1 MIWTYEDENI
11 TLTVDDSD
19 IKYDAEYMNMF
30 VEQLTND
37 FNWYKERAKGLE
49 RSYVRFHNNDTF
61 VGKMAD
67 ASKSFIYDRQG
78 DILHMRNIE
87 LKKEFLYACTEI
99 ENNFKEQVDRSP
111 KARMSTSVLL
121 KIKKDFGT
129 YYAVIDT
136 KGYEIERHAKR
147 LVSMYGKWGIATV
160 PCYRRAMM
168 VYEDFCGRRGLLDKC
183 IEKLENF
190 DQESN
195 ALLNRRDFMGG
206 AQDLQSKI
214 YNTAGALDSM
224 TVYKPDVAKSSV
236 GLVGLGLNLSY
247 IDRGLASLWGAAST
261 GSKINVKIFAS
272 DKEAAEYLDSQMKV
286 LCDDDNSNDAG
297 AIANINATLQGFLY
311 EKVVDGK
318 KFVAYDQVKI
328 QRTLMHLE
336 KNGLAYQLLVS
347 VNKQINVNKI
357 NHVTAPDAVTKLGIG
372 GRFENTKLEVS
383 KYGPGVKLEV
393 TSNNDIL
400 PLNEIDHKLVAYA
413 ATKASSEHYFCN
425 KDGSLNWDN
434 VTEWIKRDSIDE
446 TSYEYDYFSAKMMDM
461 SDEDV
466 EKLLNL
472 GMVASTDGQPN
483 IVEWTSDYYG
493 SKKYAESQNIQVTAR
508 RYAEIMNVVRNREGY
523 NYLSFSDRAYVDD
536 NETRSLAFLEAT
548 KGMANSGGMNMVAD
562 IKTEGSDGEK
572 VYHVQINAIPG
583 SGNGITESEAIVDS
597 YETFEKTRNITV
609 YPRASTDVIDK
620 YLDDQAK
627 IQMGKDVK
635 FIYSH
640 NLKDVDYEKIVAQTL
655 EVASEHA
662 PAPAQICMKGVDV
675 ISLGKEMAQDY
686 KNSVEASTAMKG
698 LDTGNGAVCMGVEG
712 TVIYNVGGTSGSV
725 IINDIEYNETELK
738 LRSGAYNIA
747 TGADITSA
755 ELKEHYVNGDDE
767 YQKYYDWYY
776 KPYRSEQVRT
786 YSGAIQYYLARK
798 GINSIDDA
806 TDAQLN
812 EAMQQVSEAIKATD
826 TDELRN
832 VDIQEIENWIQEN
845 GT

>member
-1 MIWTYEDENI
+1 MLWYYEDDGI
-11 TLTVDDSD
+11 IGSDSY
-19 IKYDAEYMNMF
+19 IKYDAEVMDSFTDALCRDIDSYR
-30 VEQLTND
+30 
-37 FNWYKERAKGLE
+37 ERARDLE
-49 RSYVRFHNNDTF
+49 RGYVKYHNNETF
-61 VGKMAD
+61 VGEMAD
-67 ASKSFIYDRQG
+67 RSKEFTYDVQG
-78 DILHMRNIE
+78 DIHEKNLE
-87 LKKEFLYACTEI
+87 LKKEFLNMCLSI
-99 ENNFKEQVDRSP
+99 ENKFKEEVDPSP
-111 KARMSTSVLL
+111 KARVSVEGLT
-121 KIKKDFGT
+121 KIKKDFNV
-129 YYAVIDT
+129 YLNALDA
-136 KGYEIERHAKR
+136 KGYELECHAKEAADILGR
-147 LVSMYGKWGIATV
+147 WGVSSV
-160 PCYRRAMM
+160 PTYRRAME
-168 VYEDFCGRRGLLDKC
+168 VCDEFCGQGKSLDKD
-183 IEKLENF
+183 IKKLESF
-190 DQESN
+190 DQEACAIIDRKDLTGYAN
-195 ALLNRRDFMGG
+195 
-206 AQDLQSKI
+206 DLQRKI
-214 YNTAGALDSM
+214 KYTAGILDSM
-224 TVYKPDVAKSSV
+224 TVYQPDVPQNSIGLTAISANALYFDRAYASIWAATMNKSKS
-236 GLVGLGLNLSY
+236 
-247 IDRGLASLWGAAST
+247 
-261 GSKINVKIFAS
+261 VKIFAS
-272 DKEAAEYLDSQMKV
+272 DKEAAEYLDSQMKI
-286 LCDDDNSNDAG
+286 LCDGNDSNDAG

-318 KFVAYDQVKI
+318 KYVAYDQVKI

-336 KNGLAYQLLVS
+336 KNGLAHQLLVS

-523 NYLSFSDRAYVDD
+523 NYLSLSDRAYVDD
-536 NETRSLAFLEAT
+536 NENRSLAFLEAT
-548 KGMANSGGMNMVAD
+548 KSMANSGGMNMVAD
-562 IKTEGSDGEK
+562 IKTEGSYGEK

-583 SGNGITESEAIVDS
+583 SGNGISESEAIVDS

-627 IQMGKDVK
+627 IHMGKDVK

-640 NLKDVDYEKIVAQTL
+640 NLKDVDYEKILAQTL

-675 ISLGKEMAQDY
+675 VSLGKEMAQDY

-725 IINDIEYNETELK
+725 IINDIEYDERELM
-738 LRSGAYNIA
+738 LRSGAYDIA
-747 TGADITSA
+747 TGADITVD
-755 ELKEHYVNGDDE
+755 ELKEHYVNGDAE

-776 KPYRSEQVRT
+776 SHNSKEQQNTYEDVVR
-786 YSGAIQYYLARK
+786 YMLAQNN
-798 GINSIDDA
+798 ISLEDA
-806 TDAQLN
+806 TDTQLN
-812 EAMQQVSEAIKATD
+812 EAMQQVSEAIKATE
-826 TDELRN
+826 TNELRN
-832 VDIQEIENWIQEN
+832 VDLQEIEKWIQEN

>member
-30 VEQLTND
+30 VEQLAND
-37 FNWYKERAKGLE
+37 FNWYKKRAKGLE

-61 VGKMAD
+61 VGEMAD

-136 KGYEIERHAKR
+136 KGYEIECHAKR

-236 GLVGLGLNLSY
+236 GLVGLGLNVSY

-261 GSKINVKIFAS
+261 GSKINVKIFAN

-311 EKVVDGK
+311 EEVVDGK
-318 KFVAYDQVKI
+318 RYVAYDQVKI
-328 QRTLMHLE
+328 QSTLMHLE
-336 KNGLAYQLLVS
+336 KNGLAHQLLIS
-347 VNKQINVNKI
+347 VNRQINANKI
-357 NHVTAPDAVTKLGIG
+357 NNAAYPDVVTKLGIG
-372 GRFENTKLEVS
+372 GKLENTKLQV
-383 KYGPGVKLEV
+383 KKDCAGVRLEV

-400 PLNEIDHKLVAYA
+400 PLNEIRHKPVAYA
-413 ATKASSEHYFCN
+413 
-425 KDGSLNWDN
+425 
-434 VTEWIKRDSIDE
+434 VTEESTKNYFMNGKDYDWDAIKAWYKAGDDFHDNYHA
-446 TSYEYDYFSAKMMDM
+446 TSLEYDFLACQMKGM
-461 SDEDV
+461 SDIEIERLTDAAEFNV
-466 EKLLNL
+466 DKKGSVYQLSDKLDILADRHL
-472 GMVASTDGQPN
+472 THMN
-483 IVEWTSDYYG
+483 IDRVTNCMGDDFE
-493 SKKYAESQNIQVTAR
+493 KKYARAVLIVNIDNSLHSGAGSDHTVNICYSADDKKYIGEVRSLPSSYDSSLPNMVVADTNSQTISVYLYGNAAR
-508 RYAEIMNVVRNREGY
+508 IRDN
-523 NYLSFSDRAYVDD
+523 LD
-536 NETRSLAFLEAT
+536 NEVKITVNKIAPNMALEGKNFIFDQAVSYSLEHSGLGGANLPITVVSELT
-548 KGMANSGGMNMVAD
+548 KLKDAYELSVDAQGISQALDYGGNAQCMMIRGVAVHVDGFESDTYCVYSPDYDDRKLVFSVAAYNEKYGTHYTIADMKKEFAKECNGNSD
-562 IKTEGSDGEK
+562 IF
-572 VYHVQINAIPG
+572 
-583 SGNGITESEAIVDS
+583 DS
-597 YETFEKTRNITV
+597 YHEWYTDEGADAREELFYKTSV
-609 YPRASTDVIDK
+609 E
-620 YLDDQAK
+620 L
-627 IQMGKDVK
+627 GKDK
-635 FIYSH
+635 LDEMST
-640 NLKDVDYEKIVAQTL
+640 EKL
-655 EVASEHA
+655 EE
-662 PAPAQICMKGVDV
+662 
-675 ISLGKEMAQDY
+675 
-686 KNSVEASTAMKG
+686 
-698 LDTGNGAVCMGVEG
+698 
-712 TVIYNVGGTSGSV
+712 
-725 IINDIEYNETELK
+725 
-738 LRSGAYNIA
+738 
-747 TGADITSA
+747 
-755 ELKEHYVNGDDE
+755 
-767 YQKYYDWYY
+767 
-776 KPYRSEQVRT
+776 
-786 YSGAIQYYLARK
+786 YLA
-798 GINSIDDA
+798 G
-806 TDAQLN
+806 
-812 EAMQQVSEAIKATD
+812 
-826 TDELRN
+826 
-832 VDIQEIENWIQEN
+832 
-845 GT
+845 